1 MVCLWCDIHGVRHRN
16 NGFMMDIILKEMI
29 LKVKKISDSQY
40 VREIYDV
47 EDNLLWTGG
56 DQYFLFEGMVVMNK
70 EKMSELIDQMRNLPF
85 FNIIKIEN
93 DFDLTW

>member
-1 MVCLWCDIHGVRHRN
+1 
-16 NGFMMDIILKEMI
+16 MMDIILKEMI

-40 VREIYDV
+40 VREIYDF

-56 DQYFLFEGMVVMNK
+56 DQYFMFEGMVVMNK
-70 EKMSELIDQMRNLPF
+70 EKMSELIEQMCSLPF

-93 DFDLTW
+93 DFDLT

>member
-1 MVCLWCDIHGVRHRN
+1 
-16 NGFMMDIILKEMI
+16 MMDIILKEMI

-93 DFDLTW
+93 DFDLT

>member
-1 MVCLWCDIHGVRHRN
+1 
-16 NGFMMDIILKEMI
+16 MDIILKEMI

-93 DFDLTW
+93 DFDLT